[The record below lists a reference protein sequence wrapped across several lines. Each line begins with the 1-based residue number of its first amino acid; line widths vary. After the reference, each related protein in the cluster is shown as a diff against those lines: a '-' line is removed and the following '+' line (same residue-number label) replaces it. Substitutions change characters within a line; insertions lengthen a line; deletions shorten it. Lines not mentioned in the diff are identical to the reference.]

1 MLRGLGVLVHPSL
14 RNVGLKAAQRAWA
27 VYRSWREPQAA
38 PGEAG
43 RFGVELE
50 LPAGLW
56 LLLKPPKGSALP
68 CDGETALGALAQF
81 CGCQLRMMRL
91 KARPL
96 VFTAERGGR
105 KWMFSLGLSR
115 GDKRNNRSR
124 KSQEGK

>member
-1 MLRGLGVLVHPSL
+1 MGCVQELER
-14 RNVGLKAAQRAWA
+14 
-27 VYRSWREPQAA
+27 A
-38 PGEAG
+38 PGCTRRGREVRGGAG
-43 RFGVELE
+43 AASRALA
-50 LPAGLW
+50 PA
-56 LLLKPPKGSALP
+56 KATKGSALP